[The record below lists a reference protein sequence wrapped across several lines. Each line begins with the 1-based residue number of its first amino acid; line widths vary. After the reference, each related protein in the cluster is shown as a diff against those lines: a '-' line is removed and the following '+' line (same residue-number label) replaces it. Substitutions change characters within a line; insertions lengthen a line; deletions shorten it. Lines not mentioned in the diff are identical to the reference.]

1 MTSILVQHNHFILI
15 SDVEYSSVLGQH
27 TNLSQSIF
35 GQVIRDQRWE
45 GGGELS
51 TEEFQF
57 PDEKRSE
64 MSGTIRFC
72 SARQAGGGYA
82 GTNYGTSGSNVMNVN
97 TISHILFW
105 SNSTQAE

>member
-1 MTSILVQHNHFILI
+1 M
-15 SDVEYSSVLGQH
+15 
-27 TNLSQSIF
+27 
-35 GQVIRDQRWE
+35 IRDQRWE

-64 MSGTIRFC
+64 MCQGLLGSVQPGRR
-72 SARQAGGGYA
+72 AGYA